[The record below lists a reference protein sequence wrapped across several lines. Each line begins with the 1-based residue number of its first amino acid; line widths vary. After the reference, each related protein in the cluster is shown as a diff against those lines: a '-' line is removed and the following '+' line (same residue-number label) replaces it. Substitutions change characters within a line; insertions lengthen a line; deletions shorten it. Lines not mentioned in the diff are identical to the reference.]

1 MEDHNRNSGIQIN
14 DPSMFDSYRSQKAVE
29 FSFTGQRLVIKH
41 MDKYNTLLQIF
52 PLIPF
57 IIFCLYISVTV
68 AVSIYLV
75 IFVGAISLFII
86 YHIKR
91 IIIQKIVH
99 SKVITIDL
107 INKSLNF
114 TVTDKFAVKHAKFFS
129 LFEPLGFSCGFQ
141 EIDKFYLE
149 KIYFKYSTDSVDHY
163 LIRMQMK
170 NRADSKFKLAMVK
183 NKNFAGDLESFL
195 NSLIN

>member
-1 MEDHNRNSGIQIN
+1 MLY
-14 DPSMFDSYRSQKAVE
+14 SYRSQKAVE
-29 FSFTGQRLVIKH
+29 LSFNGQRLVIRH
-41 MDKYNTLLQIF
+41 LDKYNTLLQIF

-57 IIFCLYISVTV
+57 IIFCLYISITV
-68 AVSIYLV
+68 PVSIYLV

-91 IIIQKIVH
+91 VIIQKIVH
-99 SKVITIDL
+99 SKVITVDL

-114 TVTDKFAVKHAKFFS
+114 TATDKFAVNHAKFFS
-129 LFEPLGFSCGFQ
+129 LFESLGFSCGFQ

-149 KIYFKYSTDSVDHY
+149 KIYFKYSTDSFDHY

-170 NRADSKFKLAMVK
+170 SRDNSKFKLAMV
-183 NKNFAGDLESFL
+183 
-195 NSLIN
+195 